1 MPASSA
7 PDGVLDSGIGGNSPV
22 GSSLLTGSDP
32 DYATISG
39 QALRHGANAG
49 GRFGGSI
56 PQPATP
62 GNSVMPQ
69 LVHATVRSD
78 AAGDMLQEPASEW
91 LPWSRWA
98 APATGAASA
107 GLASS
112 PSVSS
117 LAATAPIILTVGP
130 IGQYEVGMIPELLG
144 DREDVV
150 PPTGVEA
157 SRVLA

>member
-1 MPASSA
+1 MPVEMPVLDPNSIPLDIAPVSTLLDEA
-7 PDGVLDSGIGGNSPV
+7 PDRAIDSGTGGNSPV

-91 LPWSRWA
+91 
-98 APATGAASA
+98 
-107 GLASS
+107 
-112 PSVSS
+112 
-117 LAATAPIILTVGP
+117 
-130 IGQYEVGMIPELLG
+130 
-144 DREDVV
+144 
-150 PPTGVEA
+150 
-157 SRVLA
+157 